1 MTPILL
7 TGPLVE
13 PVTLADI
20 KGYLRLDGNDE
31 DRLIN
36 SLMAAARM
44 LVEAK
49 SGRCLI
55 AQTWRLVFNRWPAG
69 GAIRV
74 PLSPVIRIVEAR
86 VYDLDGEAITVP
98 PSHFH
103 LDTLADPARIIMAGP
118 MPLPGRA
125 YGGIEI
131 DLRVGFGETAAEV
144 PMPLRQAVRAI
155 VARWFE
161 NRGDDPEYVPAI
173 PREVLALIDPF
184 KRMRL

>member
-20 KGYLRLDGNDE
+20 KGYLRLDGNHE

-36 SLMAAARM
+36 SLMTAARLM
-44 LVEAK
+44 VEAE

-55 AQTWRLVFNRWPAG
+55 AQNWRMVFDHWPIG
-69 GAIRV
+69 GVIRV
-74 PLSPVIRIVEAR
+74 PVSPLISLIEAR
-86 VYDLDGEAITVP
+86 VYDTDGEPVSVP
-98 PSHFH
+98 LDYFNV
-103 LDTLADPARIIMAGP
+103 DTLGDPARIVSRQSL
-118 MPLPGRA
+118 PLPGRA
-125 YGGIEI
+125 FGGIEI
-131 DLRVGFGETAAEV
+131 DVRVGYGETQADV

-161 NRGDDPEYVPAI
+161 NRGDDPEKVPAM
-173 PREVLALIDPF
+173 PQEVKALIAPY

>member
-20 KGYLRLDGNDE
+20 KGYLRLDDNHE

-36 SLMAAARM
+36 SLMTAARLM
-44 LVEAK
+44 VEAE

-55 AQTWRLVFNRWPAG
+55 AQNWRLVLDHWPLG
-69 GAIRV
+69 GVIRV
-74 PLSPVIRIVEAR
+74 PMSPLISLVEVR
-86 VYDLDGEAITVP
+86 VYDVDGEAVTVP
-98 PSHFH
+98 SSYFNV
-103 LDTLADPARIIMAGP
+103 DTLGSPARIVSNQSV
-118 MPLPGRA
+118 PLPGRVF
-125 YGGIEI
+125 GGIEI
-131 DLRVGFGETAAEV
+131 DVRVGYGETQADV

-161 NRGDDPEYVPAI
+161 NRGDDPERVPVM
-173 PREVLALIDPF
+173 PRDVMAMIAPY
-184 KRMRL
+184 KRVRL